1 MWVWQFLYL
10 VDTGGTDGSWEEEC
24 YIRQNKHDSE
34 SFENKWRQC

>member
-24 YIRQNKHDSE
+24 YIVKISTILKALKQMA
-34 SFENKWRQC
+34 